1 MKEPE
6 ISVIVPVYNAERWL
20 RRCVDSILGQTFAD
34 FELLLVDDGSTDA
47 SGAICDEYVA
57 SDPRVHVFHKPNGG
71 VSSARNVGLDNA
83 QGKWISFIDADDWI
97 YPEML
102 QILSKASVDNEIVF
116 FSVTEFFD
124 DGTKVEY
131 IAKECQTDIA
141 KGAQQSILYLKNNEA
156 HYPFFGFTWSK
167 LFRRNIIEQNNIRFI
182 DGFALYED
190 EIFTDEYCKNINSL
204 KVLSSPLYCY
214 SRSSEGLTGMRRKPE
229 ELLLL
234 SRKLLS
240 SYNAYIYEPLKIYEL
255 ERSLSFLKEAIEK
268 DRDMQTYAEARI
280 LLGLIESEGTHTPL
294 GLKLKILKSFP
305 KLVGAPLI
313 RLYKC
318 IK

>member
-20 RRCVDSILGQTFAD
+20 RRCVDSILNQTFAD

-83 QGKWISFIDADDWI
+83 QGEWISFIDADDWI
-97 YPEML
+97 YPDML

-131 IAKECQTDIA
+131 IAKECQTYIA

-167 LFRRNIIEQNNIRFI
+167 LFRRDIIEQNNIRFI
-182 DGFALYED
+182 DGFAFYED
-190 EIFTDEYCKNINSL
+190 EIFTDEYCKNVNRLRI
-204 KVLSSPLYCY
+204 LSSPLYY
-214 SRSSEGLTGMRRKPE
+214 YRRSSEGLTGMRRKPE
-229 ELLLL
+229 EMLIL
-234 SRKLLS
+234 SKKVLK
-240 SYNAYIYEPLKIYEL
+240 SYHAYTYEPLKVYEL
-255 ERSLSFLKEAIEK
+255 ERSFSFLKEAIDK
-268 DRDMQTYAEARI
+268 DEEMQFYDEARI
-280 LLGLIESEGTHTPL
+280 LLGLIKRVNKQTRI
-294 GLKLKILKSFP
+294 GLRLKVLRSFP
-305 KLVGAPLI
+305 KSMGAPLI
-313 RLYKC
+313 RLSKC